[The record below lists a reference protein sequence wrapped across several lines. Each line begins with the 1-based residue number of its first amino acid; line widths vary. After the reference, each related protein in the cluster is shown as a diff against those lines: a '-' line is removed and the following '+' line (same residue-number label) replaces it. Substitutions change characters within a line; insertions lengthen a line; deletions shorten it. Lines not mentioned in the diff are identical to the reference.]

1 MPDILEKPT
10 PRYRILIVDDE
21 PAILSSLK
29 RELEDD
35 YECDTALNA
44 SLARPLFANAD
55 YACLICDQRMPGET
69 GSQFLSWVKSQHPD
83 TSRILLT
90 GYSDMESIVEAVNQG
105 GILHFMN
112 KPWEP
117 SQLQAVVHTAV
128 DHHRLLRENR
138 QLQEKLKLR
147 NAALESENR
156 TLRAT
161 VPMESEALRPLV
173 GLAPAM
179 QKLKAKIGA
188 LTGSQ
193 STVLITG
200 ESGTGKE
207 LVARALHFGSERKD
221 KPFIALNCAALP
233 ESILESELFG
243 HIKGAFTNANENRIG
258 LLEAAHGGTLFL
270 DEIGDMPLGMQAK
283 LLRFLQEGTLTPVG
297 SRSERKVDVRV
308 IAATHRD
315 LEAMA
320 ADKTF
325 REDLFYRL
333 HVIPLRT
340 PPLRERAEDIPL
352 LAEYFITKVAKKL
365 QRHPAPLAATT
376 AATLKRHPF
385 PGNVRELENAI
396 EYALNM
402 LGAATTIEIDHL
414 PDRIAA
420 SAPSSLES
428 NGPDSPSLASNAYS
442 TQAPLPMDLPLEDA
456 VMALEKDWIE
466 RALVDCQ
473 GNISQTARKL
483 GLSRQGLHNKLAKYG
498 IQS

>member
-1 MPDILEKPT
+1 MPEPQDLRSE
-10 PRYRILIVDDE
+10 RFRILIVDDE
-21 PAILSSLK
+21 PSILSSLK

-35 YECDTALNA
+35 FDCDTALNA
-44 SLARPLFANAD
+44 ALARQAFAQNG
-55 YACLICDQRMPGET
+55 YACLICDQRMPGES
-69 GSQFLSWVKSQHPD
+69 GSQLLSWVKSQFPD

-90 GYSDMESIVEAVNQG
+90 GYSEMESIVEAVNQG

-117 SQLQAVVHTAV
+117 LQLQAVVRAAV
-128 DHHRLLRENR
+128 DHHRLIVENR
-138 QLQEKLKLR
+138 LLQERLKAR
-147 NAALESENR
+147 NAALESENQS
-156 TLRAT
+156 LRAALP
-161 VPMESEALRPLV
+161 VESEALRPLV

-188 LTGSQ
+188 LLGSQ

-221 KPFIALNCAALP
+221 KPFVALNCAALP

-243 HIKGAFTNANENRIG
+243 HVKGAFTHATENRIG

-270 DEIGDMPLGMQAK
+270 DEIGDMPFGMQAK
-283 LLRFLQEGTLTPVG
+283 LLRFLQEGVLTPVG

-320 ADKTF
+320 AEKTF

-340 PPLRERAEDIPL
+340 PPLRERSDDIPL
-352 LAEYFITKVAKKL
+352 LAEHFIAKVAKKL
-365 QRHPAPLAATT
+365 HRQPAALSPSAA
-376 AATLKRHPF
+376 ACLKRHPF
-385 PGNVRELENAI
+385 PGNVRELENAM

-402 LGAATTIEIDHL
+402 LGTAKAIEPDHL
-414 PDRIAA
+414 PDRIA
-420 SAPSSLES
+420 
-428 NGPDSPSLASNAYS
+428 SLAQANPEQQASLSTSAGMLAYS
-442 TQAPLPMDLPLEDA
+442 TQTPLPTDLPLEDA

-466 RALVDCQ
+466 RALSESQ